1 MEKVQ
6 SGPLQFSVEF
16 FTQISAK
23 KKIQMMIQFGASYL
37 TKTVK
42 FHLVVGTI
50 FYPHPKLF
58 VTSPDPQGAGDY
70 QKNLGVEKS
79 LFIF

>member
-1 MEKVQ
+1 MVQ
-6 SGPLQFSVEF
+6 L
-16 FTQISAK
+16 
-23 KKIQMMIQFGASYL
+23 GASYL

-70 QKNLGVEKS
+70 QKKLGFKKS
-79 LFIF
+79 CDSDFLIIKMNYNKYSKTTIL

>member
-1 MEKVQ
+1 
-6 SGPLQFSVEF
+6 
-16 FTQISAK
+16 
-23 KKIQMMIQFGASYL
+23 MIQLGASYL

-58 VTSPDPQGAGDY
+58 VTSLDPQGAGDY
-70 QKNLGVEKS
+70 QRNLGVEKS